1 MAEVLEDGNY
11 DALVVDATE
20 LEGGAARVEL
30 TIVAGPHKGEV
41 VTVRGDGLGG
51 RALDLL
57 GVPATITVLDGTPHV
72 RFEP

>member
-1 MAEVLEDGNY
+1 MAEVLEDGTY

-20 LEGGAARVEL
+20 VDGGAARVDL

-41 VTVRGDGLGG
+41 VTVRGDGLGD
-51 RALDLL
+51 RALELL
-57 GVPATITVLDGTPHV
+57 GVPATITVTEGTPHV

>member
-1 MAEVLEDGNY
+1 MAEVLEDGTY
-11 DALVVDATE
+11 DALVVDATAADD
-20 LEGGAARVEL
+20 GSARVEL

-41 VTVRGDGLGG
+41 VTVRGGGLGA

-57 GVPATITVLDGTPHV
+57 GVPATITVSGGSPRV